1 MTKQEEKGE
10 LGSVGSSNCPGE
22 ANNETGGKG

>member
-1 MTKQEEKGE
+1 MTQEEKGE

-22 ANNETGGKG
+22 ANDETGGKG